1 MKPDNIMGHS
11 ELELSTDNSDDD
23 SLMGEPDSSNLN
35 GSSTQVNQQ
44 LGIAMELLKHGSSEN
59 NNKILNLFKILVKEN
74 TRLKERLQFSEE
86 LARKEQERLN
96 RKIIVLQQNRNRNI
110 AASAGSSSS
119 SLSSIS
125 SCCSESNSYDKCIV
139 EKPDVIIKPLKKSVR
154 LTSIDEVKHQ
164 EPVTVKTLLKDNTY
178 IEDTILTMNPTI
190 KCENL

>member
-1 MKPDNIMGHS
+1 
-11 ELELSTDNSDDD
+11 
-23 SLMGEPDSSNLN
+23 
-35 GSSTQVNQQ
+35 
-44 LGIAMELLKHGSSEN
+44 MELLKHGSSEN